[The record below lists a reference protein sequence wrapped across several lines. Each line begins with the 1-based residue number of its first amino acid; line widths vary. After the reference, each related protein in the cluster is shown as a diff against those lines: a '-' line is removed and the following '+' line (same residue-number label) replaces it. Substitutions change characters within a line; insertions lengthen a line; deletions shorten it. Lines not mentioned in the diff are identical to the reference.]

1 MRTLL
6 LATITAAALAGCQG
20 PEVRPPSERPQE
32 TTALALVAD
41 GRYPEAAE
49 EYAALS
55 RNARGAVAQELMLK
69 AVTLLLGIGR
79 TERAS
84 DLMEELA
91 GQTIAAGLT
100 PGYDLL
106 TAHLALQRGAPER
119 TLELLSGPAAD
130 RFDGESASTFHLL
143 RARAY
148 EDTGR
153 FLDAARERI
162 ALDATLTDATRRA
175 ANHHALWDALTR
187 SGRDR
192 REQALP
198 GATGAFAGWLRLAA
212 VFEEHRS
219 IPAALERALAE
230 WRAAFPGHPAGA
242 EIVTAILGT
251 ARESVRPPERI
262 ALLLPFHG
270 DLAEAAGVI
279 RDGFLAAWFADA
291 SSSRRPTIE
300 LHDTS
305 FEAAGVVYA
314 RAVEAG
320 ADFVVG
326 PLRRG
331 PVASL
336 ACGGALLVTTL
347 ALNEIGE
354 AAAGAETAPPCGPG
368 QAVPE
373 LYHFSLTPE
382 AEARQVAGRAW
393 ADGFGKALA
402 LTREGGWGDRV
413 YRAFAGEWE
422 RIGGVL
428 LDHRALPP
436 DATGIGEP
444 IAAALGVSRS
454 HERAREIRR
463 TLGRAVEHEPRRRQ
477 DVDFVFMAAF
487 PAGARQIKPQL
498 AFHHGAELPVYSTAH
513 VWSGTP
519 DPVNDRD
526 LDGIV
531 FGDMPWLI
539 APAEPARIPREPPG
553 VALAGGDPELPRL
566 YAFGADAY
574 RLATALR
581 RIAGDESASIDGLT
595 GRLSAGADHR
605 IVRRL
610 AWARFSGGL
619 PAPHDPVARD
629 VESPPIR

>member
-20 PEVRPPSERPQE
+20 PEVRTPSERPQE

-41 GRYPEAAE
+41 GRYAEAAE
-49 EYAALS
+49 EYAVLA
-55 RNARGAVAQELMLK
+55 RNARGAVAQELMLE
-69 AVTLLLGIGR
+69 AVALLLGIGR
-79 TERAS
+79 TEPAS
-84 DLMEELA
+84 DLMGELE
-91 GQTIAAGLT
+91 GQTIAAGLA
-100 PGYDLL
+100 PRYDLL
-106 TAHLALQRGAPER
+106 AADLALQRGAPER
-119 TLELLSGPAAD
+119 TLELLSGPSAD
-130 RFDGESASTFHLL
+130 RFGGESASTFHLL
-143 RARAY
+143 RARAF

-192 REQALP
+192 RERALP
-198 GATGAFAGWLRLAA
+198 GATGTFAGWLRLAA

-219 IPAALERALAE
+219 VPAALERALAE

-242 EIVTAILGT
+242 EIVAAVLGA

-270 DLAEAAGVI
+270 DLAEAAGTI

-291 SSSRRPTIE
+291 SNSQRPSIE

-331 PVASL
+331 PVTSL

-347 ALNEIGE
+347 ALNEID
-354 AAAGAETAPPCGPG
+354 ETDVGTEMVQPCGPEH
-368 QAVPE
+368 AVPE

-393 ADGFGKALA
+393 AGGFGKALA
-402 LTREGGWGDRV
+402 LTREGEWGDRV

-422 RIGGVL
+422 RLGGIL
-428 LDHRALPP
+428 LDRRVLSP
-436 DATGIGEP
+436 DATDIGEP
-444 IAAALGVSRS
+444 IAATLGVSRS

-463 TLGRAVEHEPRRRQ
+463 VLGRAIKHEPRRRQ

-487 PAGARQIKPQL
+487 PADARQIKPRI
-498 AFHHGAELPVYSTAH
+498 AFHHGAELPVYSTSH
-513 VWSGTP
+513 VWSGMP

-539 APAEPARIPREPPG
+539 APVEPVPIPRGQPG
-553 VALAGGDPELPRL
+553 FALAGRDSELPRL

-574 RLATALR
+574 RLATVLR
-581 RIAGDESASIDGLT
+581 RIAGDESAGIDGLT

-610 AWARFSGGL
+610 AWARFSNGL
-619 PAPHDPVARD
+619 PAPHDPDARD
-629 VESPPIR
+629 AESPPVR

>member
-6 LATITAAALAGCQG
+6 PATLMAAALAGCQG
-20 PEVRPPSERPQE
+20 PEVRTPSERPQE
-32 TTALALVAD
+32 TTAAALVAE
-41 GRYPEAAE
+41 GRYQEAAD
-49 EYAALS
+49 EYVALS
-55 RNARGAVAQELMLK
+55 RDARGAVAQELMLE
-69 AVTLLLGIGR
+69 AVTLLLRLGR
-79 TERAS
+79 TEPAS
-84 DLMEELA
+84 GLMGELE
-91 GQTIAAGLT
+91 GQTLAAGLA
-100 PGYDLL
+100 PRYDLL
-106 TAHLALQRGAPER
+106 AADLALQRGAPER
-119 TLELLSGPAAD
+119 TLELLPGPAAD
-130 RFDGESASTFHLL
+130 RFGGESASTFHLL
-143 RARAY
+143 RARAW
-148 EDTGR
+148 EDAGR
-153 FLDAARERI
+153 LLDAARERV

-187 SGRDR
+187 SARER
-192 REQALP
+192 RERALP

-219 IPAALERALAE
+219 VPAALERALAE
-230 WRAAFPGHPAGA
+230 WRAAFPGHPADA
-242 EIVTAILGT
+242 EIVAAILGT

-270 DLAEAAGVI
+270 DLAEAARVI

-291 SSSRRPTIE
+291 SNSRRPSVE

-320 ADFVVG
+320 ADFVIG

-336 ACGGALLVTTL
+336 ACGGALPVTTL
-347 ALNEIGE
+347 ALNEVGE
-354 AAAGAETAPPCGPG
+354 AAAGGEAATCGPG
-368 QAVPE
+368 HVVPE
-373 LYHFSLTPE
+373 LYHFSLTPD
-382 AEARQVAGRAW
+382 AEARQIAGRAW

-402 LTREGGWGDRV
+402 LTREGEWGDRV

-428 LDHRALPP
+428 LDHRVLSP

-463 TLGRAVEHEPRRRQ
+463 ILGRTVEHEPRRRQ

-487 PAGARQIKPQL
+487 PAGARQIKPRI
-498 AFHHGAELPVYSTAH
+498 AFHHGAELPVYSTSH

-539 APAEPARIPREPPG
+539 APAEPARTPRGQPG
-553 VALAGGDPELPRL
+553 LALAGRDSMLPRL
-566 YAFGADAY
+566 HAFGADAY
-574 RLATALR
+574 RLATVLR
-581 RIAGDESASIDGLT
+581 RIAGDESAGVDGLT
-595 GRLSAGADHR
+595 GRLSAGTDHR

-610 AWARFSGGL
+610 AWARFSDGL
-619 PAPHDPVARD
+619 PTPHDPGTGD
-629 VESPPIR
+629 VEPPPIR

>member
-6 LATITAAALAGCQG
+6 LAAITAAVLAGCQG
-20 PEVRPPSERPQE
+20 PEVRPPSEPPRE
-32 TTALALVAD
+32 TAALALVAD
-41 GRYPEAAE
+41 GRYSEAAD
-49 EYAALS
+49 EYVALS
-55 RNARGAVAQELMLK
+55 RDARGAVAQELMLK

-84 DLMEELA
+84 DLMGELA
-91 GQTIAAGLT
+91 EQTVAAGLASR
-100 PGYDLL
+100 YDLL
-106 TAHLALQRGAPER
+106 AADLALQRETPER
-119 TLELLSGPAAD
+119 TLELLSSPTAD
-130 RFDGESASTFHLL
+130 RFGGESLSAFHLL
-143 RARAY
+143 RARAF

-153 FLDAARERI
+153 FLDAARERTV
-162 ALDATLTDATRRA
+162 LDATLTDATRQATNR
-175 ANHHALWDALTR
+175 HALWNALTR
-187 SGRDR
+187 SGRDLR
-192 REQALP
+192 AQALP
-198 GATGAFAGWLRLAA
+198 DATGAFAGWLRLAA
-212 VFEEHRS
+212 VLEEHRPV
-219 IPAALERALAE
+219 PAALERALAE
-230 WRAAFPGHPAGA
+230 WQAVFPGHPAGA
-242 EIVTAILGT
+242 EIVATILGE

-270 DLAEAAGVI
+270 DLAEVAGVI
-279 RDGFLAAWFADA
+279 RDGFLAAWFAEA
-291 SSSRRPTIE
+291 SHSRRPTIE

-305 FEAAGVVYA
+305 FEAAGVVHA

-331 PVASL
+331 SVSSL
-336 ACGGALLVTTL
+336 ACGETLLVTTL
-347 ALNEIGE
+347 ALNEVGE
-354 AAAGAETAPPCGPG
+354 ATAGTEAPPCGPG
-368 QAVPE
+368 HAVPE

-402 LTREGGWGDRV
+402 LTREGEWGDRV

-422 RIGGVL
+422 RLGGVL
-428 LDHRALPP
+428 LDHRMLPP

-444 IAAALGVSRS
+444 ISTALGVSRS
-454 HERAREIRR
+454 HERAKEIRR
-463 TLGRAVEHEPRRRQ
+463 TLGRAIKHEPRRRQ

-487 PAGARQIKPQL
+487 PTDARQIKPRIV
-498 AFHHGAELPVYSTAH
+498 FHHGAELPVYSTSH

-531 FGDMPWLI
+531 IGDMPWLI
-539 APAEPARIPREPPG
+539 APVRSDGGLRGGAPA
-553 VALAGGDPELPRL
+553 AGRDSELPRL

-574 RLATALR
+574 RLATVLR
-581 RIAGDESASIDGLT
+581 RIAGDESAGIDGLT

-619 PAPHDPVARD
+619 PAPHDPDAGD
-629 VESPPIR
+629 DGSPPIR